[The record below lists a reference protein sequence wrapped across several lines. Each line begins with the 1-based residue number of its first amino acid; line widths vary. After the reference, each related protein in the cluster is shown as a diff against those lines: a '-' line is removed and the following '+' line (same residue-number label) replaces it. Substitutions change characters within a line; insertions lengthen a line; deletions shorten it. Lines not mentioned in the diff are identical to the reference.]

1 MREGGRAG
9 GREGGREGGRDREG
23 RERIHLYNAHNNRCG
38 TLTTD
43 LRSTAALAL
52 RLRLPLSLSWG
63 SSSSVGSARAATV
76 HHHRAHTTDNSV
88 YVCPL
93 YRAMP

>member
-1 MREGGRAG
+1 MREG
-9 GREGGREGGRDREG
+9 GREGGREGQGGEG
-23 RERIHLYNAHNNRCG
+23 ENTLVHAHNTCG

-43 LRSTAALAL
+43 LRSTVALAL

-63 SSSSVGSARAATV
+63 SSSSVGSTRAATV

-88 YVCPL
+88 YMCPL